1 MRGKP
6 VAAASGLQY
15 RRRVIKL
22 YTWSTPNGRKVSI
35 ALEELA
41 LPYEVIPVNIGEKAQ
56 FDPEFLKISP
66 NNKIPAI
73 VDGDFAL
80 MESGAILLY
89 LAEKAGKLSPTY
101 GSSEYWRMME
111 WLMWQMGDFGPQLGQ
126 AHHFLKFN
134 PGKSEY
140 AELKYHTEAMRLY
153 RVLNKRL
160 ENRDFV
166 CDDFTI
172 ADIAI
177 WGWASRYE
185 YQQIDLNDYPSVCR
199 WYLQLAERPAFQRG
213 YSVPKDV
220 GPIPLP

>member
-1 MRGKP
+1 MIR
-6 VAAASGLQY
+6 
-15 RRRVIKL
+15 L
-22 YTWSTPNGRKVSI
+22 YTWLTPNGRKVSI
-35 ALEELA
+35 ALEELG
-41 LPYEVIPVNIGEKAQ
+41 LPYEVIPVNIGKKAQ
-56 FDPEFLKISP
+56 FDPEFLEISP

-89 LAEKAGKLSPTY
+89 LAEKAGKLSPPY
-101 GSSEYWRMME
+101 GTPEYWRMME
-111 WLMWQMGDFGPQLGQ
+111 WLMWQIGNFGPQLGQ

-153 RVLNKRL
+153 RVLDKRL

-177 WGWASRYE
+177 WGWASRFE
-185 YQQIDLNDYPSVCR
+185 YQQIDLNDYPNVCR
-199 WYLQLAERPAFQRG
+199 WYVQLAERPAFQRG